1 MAIIVGKF
9 NSERNGSPHFMGKNG
24 EHGYRFESLPPLQ
37 LYPDYI
43 QIISRLYPHRWLSTP
58 DVPLYHDFWCQTSRP
73 PSGGPGSAGSTSA
86 GSGRAVG
93 HFPPA
98 HAEGVRPRSGNFD
111 ENCLGA
117 PCTTKRYSN
126 LQ

>member
-43 QIISRLYPHRWLSTP
+43 QIISRLYPAYIQIISRLYP
-58 DVPLYHDFWCQTSRP
+58 DYIPID
-73 PSGGPGSAGSTSA
+73 G
-86 GSGRAVG
+86 
-93 HFPPA
+93 
-98 HAEGVRPRSGNFD
+98 
-111 ENCLGA
+111 
-117 PCTTKRYSN
+117 
-126 LQ
+126 